1 MLVIAPG
8 SREVIHLLQ
17 EVLPVVDFLVG
28 VVDLM
33 FLLFFLS
40 FPRYNLHG

>member
-8 SREVIHLLQ
+8 GGEAIRLLQ

-28 VVDLM
+28 ATDLM